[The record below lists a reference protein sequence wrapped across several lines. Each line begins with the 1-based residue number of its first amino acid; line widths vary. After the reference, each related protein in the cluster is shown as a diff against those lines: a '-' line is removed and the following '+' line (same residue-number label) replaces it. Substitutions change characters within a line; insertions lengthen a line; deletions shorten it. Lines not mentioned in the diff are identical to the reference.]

1 MRFVK
6 KIKEKKVNN
15 MTRIKK
21 INFLLTNGYIIDYH
35 YNNYKYQ
42 RRLIIDRINEL
53 EYHNTV
59 GDQSLAAKMIDS
71 MYEEYTK

>member
-1 MRFVK
+1 
-6 KIKEKKVNN
+6 

-21 INFLLTNGYIIDYH
+21 INFLLTEGEIIDYH
-35 YNNYKYQ
+35 YNNYTYQ

-59 GDQSLAAKMIDS
+59 GDQSSAAKMIDS
-71 MYEEYTK
+71 LYEKYEK

>member
-1 MRFVK
+1 M
-6 KIKEKKVNN
+6 ND
-15 MTRIKK
+15 
-21 INFLLTNGYIIDYH
+21 YIIDYH

-71 MYEEYTK
+71 LYEKYEK